1 MLSPGKVIMTA
12 AIVAV
17 TGWMVLTAWSW
28 PFRAA
33 LFPLVVGIPVFVMA
47 VVELALTLLGK
58 VKGIEEESLGADFR
72 LSDAIDQRLA
82 DQRTMHMALWIVAFF
97 ALILVVGFPIAAPL
111 FFLLYLKFGAKESWG
126 IAIGLAAV
134 AWLSFY
140 GLFVVL
146 LNTPFE
152 AGWLQVIAKNLLKS

>member
-1 MLSPGKVIMTA
+1 MTA
-12 AIVAV
+12 AIIVG

-47 VVELALTLLGK
+47 VVELSLTLLGK
-58 VKGIEEESLGADFR
+58 VKGVEEESLGADFR
-72 LSDAIDQRLA
+72 LSDVVDEKAANR
-82 DQRTMHMALWIVAFF
+82 RTIHMGLWIIGFF
-97 ALILVVGFPIAAPL
+97 ALILLTGFPIAAPL
-111 FFLLYLKFGAKESWG
+111 FFFLYLKLGAKESWG
-126 IAIGLAAV
+126 TAVGLAAA

-152 AGWLQVIAKNLLKS
+152 TGWLQIAVRSLFKS

>member
-47 VVELALTLLGK
+47 IIELGLTLLGK
-58 VKGIEEESLGADFR
+58 VKGVEEESLGADFR
-72 LSDAIDQRLA
+72 LSDTLDSRLA
-82 DQRTMHMALWIVAFF
+82 DQRTIQMGLWIVAFF

-111 FFLLYLKFGAKESWG
+111 FFLLYLRFGAKERWG

-146 LNTPFE
+146 LNTPFDS
-152 AGWLQVIAKNLLKS
+152 GWLQIAVRSLF